1 MSLGPRSFL
10 ALLLRLIL
18 ALGLAFSPLAQPM
31 AMAALADAQPA
42 QGSSGCPHHAQA
54 ASADAGQPRPG
65 ECCYKKG
72 SACHCAMAVA
82 LPAATLPAATP
93 SLSDHPVSVPRLSAS
108 VLPAPEPP
116 PPRP

>member
-1 MSLGPRSFL
+1 VSLGPRSTL
-10 ALLLRLIL
+10 AILLRLIL
-18 ALGLAFSPLAQPM
+18 ALGLAFSPLAQPL
-31 AMAALADAQPA
+31 ALAALATPQPA
-42 QGSSGCPHHAQA
+42 QVEGGCPHHAQA
-54 ASADAGQPRPG
+54 ANADSSQPRPG

-72 SACHCAMAVA
+72 AACHCAMAAA
-82 LPAATLPAATP
+82 LPAATLPAPTP